1 VFVRRPILA
10 IQVSAIFVALAF
22 AGCAGLTSSN
32 GSNGGTKT
40 LAPTIAAQPASQV
53 VTAGQTATFSVTASG
68 TAPFSYQWLKNNT
81 SISGA
86 TGPSYTTPATIAGDS
101 GAKFDVVV
109 SNSAGSITSTMAT
122 LTVSAAAVAPAITA
136 QPTNQSVT
144 AGQAATFDVT
154 ATGTAPLSYQ
164 WQKNSVSISGATASS
179 YTTPAT
185 AAGDNNAKFDVIVSN
200 SAGSQTSAMATL
212 AVSAAAVAPSITT
225 QPANQTVTVGQTATF
240 SVAAAG
246 TAPLSYQWQK
256 NNANISGANA
266 ASYTTPATAAGDNN
280 AKFDVVVSNSAGSQ
294 TSAMATLTVSAGAV
308 APTITTQP
316 ANQTVTVG
324 QTATF
329 SVTAT
334 GTAPLSY
341 QWQKNSANILGATS
355 PSYTTPATTSA
366 DNGAMFDVV
375 ASNSAGSQTSTIA
388 SLTVNAVAVAPTI
401 TTQPANQTVTVGQTA
416 TFSVTATGT
425 APLSYQWQKNSA
437 NISGATGS
445 SYTTP
450 TTVSGDSGAKFD
462 VLVSNTAGSQTSSM
476 ATLTV
481 NAVISSNIDVVTYHY
496 DNLRTGQNLNETILT
511 QANVN
516 SVKFGKLGAFTVDGR
531 ADAQPL
537 YLSAV
542 AIPGVGTKNVL
553 YVATEHGSVY
563 AFDADSVNGNISAF
577 LWKASVLGSGETS
590 SDDRG
595 CGQVTPEI
603 GVTAT
608 PVIDRT
614 RGTHGAIY
622 VVAMSKDAN
631 GNYFHRLHALD
642 LTTGAELFGG
652 PMLVQATYPGTGD
665 SSSGGNVVFEAK
677 QYKERPGLLQI
688 GGTIYTT
695 WSSHCDNRPYTSWV
709 MSYDAN
715 TLAQTSVL
723 NLVPNGSEGGI
734 WMAGT
739 APGADASGN
748 IYFIV
753 GNGDFDTTL
762 NASGFPANANCGQCY
777 VKLSPSAPMKLLDYF
792 TPSNTVSESNG
803 DVDFGSG
810 GPLLLPDL
818 VDGNGTTRHLAVG
831 SGKDA
836 IIYVVDRDNMGKF
849 NSAADNIYQQI
860 NGQIGGVFS
869 KPSYFNN
876 TVYYG
881 AVGDHLKAFP
891 ITTAKLAATPVTQ
904 STTSFGYPGTTP
916 SISANGTSNGI
927 VWAVENG
934 STGVLHAYN
943 AANLTSELYNSNQAA
958 NSRDH
963 FSDNKYVTPMVAN
976 GKVYV
981 GTPNSVVVFGLL
993 P

>member
-1 VFVRRPILA
+1 MRRPIFL
-10 IQVSAIFVALAF
+10 IHVSAIVASLAF

-32 GSNGGTKT
+32 SSNARTRAV
-40 LAPTIAAQPASQV
+40 APTIAAQPANQI
-53 VTAGQTATFSVTASG
+53 VTVGQTATFSVMASG
-68 TAPFSYQWLKNNT
+68 TAPLGYQWLKNSAN
-81 SISGA
+81 ISGA
-86 TGPSYTTPATIAGDS
+86 TAASYTTPATIAGDD

-109 SNSAGSITSTMAT
+109 SNSAGSITSAIAT
-122 LTVSAAAVAPAITA
+122 LTVSAV
-136 QPTNQSVT
+136 
-144 AGQAATFDVT
+144 
-154 ATGTAPLSYQ
+154 
-164 WQKNSVSISGATASS
+164 
-179 YTTPAT
+179 
-185 AAGDNNAKFDVIVSN
+185 
-200 SAGSQTSAMATL
+200 
-212 AVSAAAVAPSITT
+212 
-225 QPANQTVTVGQTATF
+225 
-240 SVAAAG
+240 
-246 TAPLSYQWQK
+246 
-256 NNANISGANA
+256 
-266 ASYTTPATAAGDNN
+266 
-280 AKFDVVVSNSAGSQ
+280 
-294 TSAMATLTVSAGAV
+294 AV

-316 ANQTVTVG
+316 ANQSVNVG
-324 QTATF
+324 QSATF

-341 QWQKNSANILGATS
+341 QWQKNSANIAGAAAS
-355 PSYTTPATTSA
+355 SYTTPATATT
-366 DNGAMFDVV
+366 DNGAKFEVIV
-375 ASNSAGSQTSTIA
+375 SNTAGTQTSAMAT
-388 SLTVNAVAVAPTI
+388 LTVSALAVAPTI
-401 TTQPANQTVTVGQTA
+401 TTQPANQSVNVGQTA
-416 TFSVTATGT
+416 TFSVTAAGT
-425 APLSYQWQKNSA
+425 APVSYQWQKNTA
-437 NISGATGS
+437 NINGATSS

-450 TTVSGDSGAKFD
+450 TTAITDNGAKFD
-462 VLVSNTAGSQTSSM
+462 VIVSNTAGSQTSTM

-481 NAVISSNIDVVTYHY
+481 SAANTSTINVLTYHY

-511 QANVN
+511 PANVN
-516 SVKFGKLGAFTVDGR
+516 STTFGKLGAFTVDGLV
-531 ADAQPL
+531 DAQPL

-542 AIPGVGTKNVL
+542 AMPSVGTKNVL

-563 AFDADSVNGNISAF
+563 AFDADSINGNTSTF
-577 LWKASVLGSGETS
+577 LWKVSLLGSGETS
-590 SDDRG
+590 SDNRG
-595 CGQVTPEI
+595 CGQVSPEI
-603 GVTAT
+603 GVTST
-608 PVIDRT
+608 PVIDPS

-652 PMLVQATYPGTGD
+652 PTLVQATYPGSGD
-665 SSSGGNVVFEAK
+665 NSSGGNVVFDAK

-695 WSSHCDNRPYTSWV
+695 WSSHCDARPYTSWV

-739 APGADASGN
+739 APAADASGN
-748 IYFIV
+748 IYFMV

-762 NASGFPANANCGQCY
+762 NASGFPANTNCGQCY
-777 VKLSPSAPMKLLDYF
+777 VRLSSSSPITLLDYF
-792 TPSNTVSESNG
+792 TPSNTVSESNA
-803 DVDFGSG
+803 DTDFGSG

-818 VDGNGTTRHLAVG
+818 VDANGNTRHLAVG

-849 NSAADNIYQQI
+849 NSSTDNIYQQI

-891 ITTAKLAATPVTQ
+891 ITSAKLAVTPATQ
-904 STTSFGYPGTTP
+904 SSTSFAYPGTTP
-916 SISANGTSNGI
+916 SISANGTSNAI

-943 AANLTSELYNSNQAA
+943 AANLTTELYNSNQAA
-958 NSRDH
+958 NNRDQ

-976 GKVYV
+976 GKVYI

>member
-1 VFVRRPILA
+1 MPVRRPIFL
-10 IQVSAIFVALAF
+10 IQLSAVVAALAV
-22 AGCAGLTSSN
+22 AGCAGLVSSN
-32 GSNGGTKT
+32 NSNGGTKT
-40 LAPTIAAQPASQV
+40 IAPTIAAQPASQT
-53 VTAGQTATFSVTASG
+53 VTAGQTATFSVMATG
-68 TAPFSYQWLKNNT
+68 TAPLNYQWLKNGANV
-81 SISGA
+81 SGA
-86 TGPSYTTPATIAGDS
+86 TAASYTTPATIAGDS

-109 SNSAGSITSTMAT
+109 SNSAGS
-122 LTVSAAAVAPAITA
+122 
-136 QPTNQSVT
+136 
-144 AGQAATFDVT
+144 
-154 ATGTAPLSYQ
+154 
-164 WQKNSVSISGATASS
+164 
-179 YTTPAT
+179 
-185 AAGDNNAKFDVIVSN
+185 VI
-200 SAGSQTSAMATL
+200 
-212 AVSAAAVAPSITT
+212 
-225 QPANQTVTVGQTATF
+225 
-240 SVAAAG
+240 
-246 TAPLSYQWQK
+246 
-256 NNANISGANA
+256 
-266 ASYTTPATAAGDNN
+266 
-280 AKFDVVVSNSAGSQ
+280 
-294 TSAMATLTVSAGAV
+294 SAMATLTVNAGPV
-308 APTITTQP
+308 TPTITAQP
-316 ANQTVTVG
+316 ASQSVTLG

-334 GTAPLSY
+334 GTAPLTY
-341 QWQKNSANILGATS
+341 QWQKNSANISGAMAA
-355 PSYTTPATTSA
+355 SYTTPATVAGDS
-366 DNGAMFDVV
+366 GAKFDVV
-375 ASNSAGSQTSTIA
+375 VSNTAGSRTSAMAT
-388 SLTVNAVAVAPTI
+388 LTVNTVAVAPTI

-425 APLSYQWQKNSA
+425 APLTYQWQKNSA
-437 NISGATGS
+437 NISGAMAA

-450 TTVSGDSGAKFD
+450 ATVAGDSGAKFD
-462 VLVSNTAGSQTSSM
+462 VVVSNTVGSQTSTM

-481 NAVISSNIDVVTYHY
+481 NAVTVSTIDVVTYHY

-511 QANVN
+511 PADVN
-516 SVKFGKLGAFTVDGR
+516 STKFGKVGAFTVDGR
-531 ADAQPL
+531 VDAQPL

-542 AIPGVGTKNVL
+542 AIPSVGAKNVL

-563 AFDADSVNGNISAF
+563 AFDADSVNGNTSAF

-614 RGTHGAIY
+614 RGAHGAIY
-622 VVAMSKDAN
+622 VVAMSKDAS

-652 PMLVQATYPGTGD
+652 PMLVQASYPGTGD
-665 SSSGGNVVFEAK
+665 SSSNGSVVFEAK

-695 WSSHCDNRPYTSWV
+695 WSSHCDARPYTSWV

-748 IYFIV
+748 IYFMV

-777 VKLSPSAPMKLLDYF
+777 VRLSSAPITLLDYF

-818 VDGNGTTRHLAVG
+818 LDGNGTTRHLAVG

-849 NSAADNIYQQI
+849 NSGADNIYQQI
-860 NGQIGGVFS
+860 NGQIAGVFS

-891 ITTAKLAATPVTQ
+891 ITSAKLLATPATQ
-904 STTSFGYPGTTP
+904 SSNSFGYPGTTP

-934 STGVLHAYN
+934 STGVLHAFN

>member
-1 VFVRRPILA
+1 MRRPIFL
-10 IQVSAIFVALAF
+10 IQASAIVAALAF

-32 GSNGGTKT
+32 SSNAGTRAV
-40 LAPTIAAQPASQV
+40 APTIAAQPANQI
-53 VTAGQTATFSVTASG
+53 VTAGQTATFSVMASG
-68 TAPFSYQWLKNNT
+68 TAPLGYQWLKNSAN
-81 SISGA
+81 ISGA
-86 TGPSYTTPATIAGDS
+86 TAASYTTPAAIAGDN
-101 GAKFDVVV
+101 GARFDVVV
-109 SNSAGSITSTMAT
+109 SNSAGSITSAMAT
-122 LTVSAAAVAPAITA
+122 LTVSAVAVAPTITT
-136 QPTNQSVT
+136 QPANQSVN
-144 AGQAATFDVT
+144 AGQTATFSVT

-164 WQKNSVSISGATASS
+164 WQKNSANIAGATASS
-179 YTTPAT
+179 YTTPAAV
-185 AAGDNNAKFDVIVSN
+185 AADNGAKFDVIVN
-200 SAGSQTSAMATL
+200 NTAGTQTSAL
-212 AVSAAAVAPSITT
+212 
-225 QPANQTVTVGQTATF
+225 
-240 SVAAAG
+240 
-246 TAPLSYQWQK
+246 
-256 NNANISGANA
+256 
-266 ASYTTPATAAGDNN
+266 
-280 AKFDVVVSNSAGSQ
+280 
-294 TSAMATLTVSAGAV
+294 ATLTVSAVAV

-316 ANQTVTVG
+316 ANQSVNVG

-341 QWQKNSANILGATS
+341 QWQKNSANITGATAL
-355 PSYTTPATTSA
+355 SYTTPATATT
-366 DNGAMFDVV
+366 DN
-375 ASNSAGSQTSTIA
+375 
-388 SLTVNAVAVAPTI
+388 
-401 TTQPANQTVTVGQTA
+401 
-416 TFSVTATGT
+416 
-425 APLSYQWQKNSA
+425 
-437 NISGATGS
+437 
-445 SYTTP
+445 
-450 TTVSGDSGAKFD
+450 GAKFD
-462 VLVSNTAGSQTSSM
+462 VIVSNTAGTQTSIM

-481 NAVISSNIDVVTYHY
+481 NAANTSTINVATYHY

-511 QANVN
+511 PANVN
-516 SVKFGKLGAFTVDGR
+516 STTFGKLGAFTVDGR
-531 ADAQPL
+531 VDAQPL

-542 AIPGVGTKNVL
+542 TIPSVGTKNVL
-553 YVATEHGSVY
+553 YVATEHDSVY
-563 AFDADSVNGNISAF
+563 AFDADSVNGNTSTF

-590 SDDRG
+590 SDNRG
-595 CGQVTPEI
+595 CGQVSPEI
-603 GVTAT
+603 GVTST
-608 PVIDRT
+608 PVIDRS

-642 LTTGAELFGG
+642 LTTGVELFGG
-652 PMLVQATYPGTGD
+652 PTLVQATYPGSGD
-665 SSSGGNVVFEAK
+665 NSTGGNVVFDAK

-695 WSSHCDNRPYTSWV
+695 WSSHCDARPYTSWV

-715 TLAQTSVL
+715 TLSKTSVL

-739 APGADASGN
+739 APAADASGN
-748 IYFIV
+748 IYFMV

-762 NASGFPANANCGQCY
+762 NASGFPVNANCGQCY
-777 VKLSPSAPMKLLDYF
+777 VRLSSSSPITLLDYF
-792 TPSNTVSESNG
+792 TPSNTVSESNA
-803 DVDFGSG
+803 DTDFGSG

-818 VDGNGTTRHLAVG
+818 VDASGNTRHLAVG

-849 NSAADNIYQQI
+849 NSSTDNIYQQI

-891 ITTAKLAATPVTQ
+891 ITSAKLAATPATQ
-904 STTSFGYPGTTP
+904 SSTSFAYPGTTP
-916 SISANGTSNGI
+916 SISANGTSNAI

-934 STGVLHAYN
+934 STGVLHAYS

-958 NSRDH
+958 NNRDQ

-981 GTPNSVVVFGLL
+981 GTPDSVVVFGLL